1 MENIASS
8 VRIPA
13 DAVHTLTKL
22 ALKLGQPK
30 AQVIQRALQ
39 ELEERVFWSE
49 VQEAFA
55 RDAAD
60 AAGVKTGEFV
70 EWEKASEADL
80 RDETW

>member
-8 VRIPA
+8 VRISA
-13 DAVHTLTKL
+13 DAVHTLAKL

-55 RDAAD
+55 RDAAE
-60 AAGVKTGEFV
+60 AEGVITGEFA

>member
-1 MENIASS
+1 MENVASS
-8 VRIPA
+8 VRISA
-13 DAVHTLTKL
+13 DAVHTLAKL
-22 ALKLGQPK
+22 AAKLGQPK
-30 AQVIQRALQ
+30 ARIIQRALQ

-55 RDAAD
+55 RDAE
-60 AAGVKTGEFV
+60 GVTQAEFA